1 MSIKKALLF
10 PCTKFFEMLTIKHG
24 NNVSKM
30 NDSQGLAF
38 IRDLMNTVY
47 MKELV
52 GKVFFRISRVVLGYL
67 GFNVSLGTAKGKY
80 PELSEEELSFL
91 NKVHSQTL
99 TMTSFESLAT
109 LAIAC
114 KYLAKWDLSSSFV
127 EAGVWRGGSSI
138 VAKRFLGGTRE
149 FYLYDTY
156 KGMTKPSN
164 HDYRVGE
171 SNGLSTQKKWADE
184 DLGTHNNWV
193 FASLDDVKKNFNHF
207 GLYSSNIHFV
217 EGAVETT
224 LRANRIP
231 SEIILLRLDT
241 DFYESTLVELQVLWP
256 KLVRGGILILDDYGH
271 WDGARRAVDEYF
283 DSIGVD
289 DFFLVPIAG
298 GGGRIGIKK

>member
-1 MSIKKALLF
+1 
-10 PCTKFFEMLTIKHG
+10 
-24 NNVSKM
+24 M
-30 NDSQGLAF
+30 NDSQGLTF
-38 IRDLMNTVY
+38 IRDLVNTVY
-47 MKELV
+47 MKAFV

-67 GFNVSLGTAKGKY
+67 GLNISLGVAKSKY
-80 PELSEEELSFL
+80 PELSAEEMSFL
-91 NKVHSQTL
+91 SKVHSQSL

-114 KYLAKWDLSSSFV
+114 KYLSKWNLSSSFV

-171 SNGLSTQKKWADE
+171 SDGLSTQKKWADE
-184 DLGTHNNWV
+184 DSGTHNKWV
-193 FASLDDVKKNFNHF
+193 YASLDDVKKNFDDF
-207 GLYSSNIHFV
+207 GLYDPKIHFV

-224 LRANRIP
+224 LRANKLP

-256 KLVRGGILILDDYGH
+256 KLLSGGILILDDYGH

-283 DSIGVD
+283 DSIGLD
-289 DFFLVPIAG
+289 SFFLVPIAG